1 LIDPNSG
8 NLDSWR
14 NTEMDLLRA
23 ISTFDRIVETGSFSA
38 AARETDGSQ
47 SAVTRLIGQL
57 EAHFGLRLFHRTT
70 RHLSLTEDGH
80 DLLSHARQL
89 LEVAED
95 MEDALGRH
103 RTSPTG
109 LVRVGLSAGAAN
121 LLVPRMR
128 LLFERYPGLSL
139 DLVVR
144 DNFAD
149 LLEERFDVVMQTG
162 QPSDSSA
169 IARVVGTFGRVLVA
183 APAYLERYGTPSHP
197 TDLARCVCIIHDT
210 GPTSTVWQFSGPGG
224 PIKVAVS
231 GVLPANNSGV
241 VHRAVLAGY
250 GIAFLWEQYVA
261 DDIRAARLYPLLVDY
276 PSERVQ
282 TFVIY
287 PSRRH
292 LAPRTRV
299 VIDFLAEQVAS
310 GEALVEAGRVW
321 GDGECWAPADRMTIG

>member
-1 LIDPNSG
+1 MRKVELRQSG
-8 NLDSWR
+8 LLVH
-14 NTEMDLLRA
+14 TEMDLLRA

-38 AARETDGSQ
+38 AARETNGSQ

-80 DLLSHARQL
+80 GLLSHARQL

-231 GVLPANNSGV
+231 GVLRANNSGV

-282 TFVIY
+282 IFVIY

-321 GDGECWAPADRMTIG
+321 GDDECWAPADRMTIG